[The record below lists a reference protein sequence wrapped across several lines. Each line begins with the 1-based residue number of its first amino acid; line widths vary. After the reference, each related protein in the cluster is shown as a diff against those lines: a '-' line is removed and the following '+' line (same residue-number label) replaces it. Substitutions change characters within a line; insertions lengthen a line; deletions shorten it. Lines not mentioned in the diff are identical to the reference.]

1 MGTKRKGVPDKK
13 HSTPTPAETKAKKRL
28 FLEALATGRAPGCAA
43 EAVGIARSTAYA
55 WKTEDAGFAASWVE
69 AVERSL
75 DRLQTKVYDL
85 ALEGDMRAIE
95 WELKWRRKDIY
106 QNTEDRTP
114 TSMTNYFLN
123 VTQQE
128 HFERLER
135 LGLPVP
141 VIWVL
146 LDRARDDL
154 VLDLALLDRRAGGR
168 RLAPSPWLRGA
179 T

>member
-1 MGTKRKGVPDKK
+1 MVTPLFCMGTKRKGVPDKK

-28 FLEALATGRAPGCAA
+28 FLKALATGRAPGCAA

-55 WKTEDAGFAASWVE
+55 WKTEDAAFAALWVE
-69 AVERSL
+69 AVECSL

-141 VIWVL
+141 VIES
-146 LDRARDDL
+146 DNEEDYASNDADN
-154 VLDLALLDRRAGGR
+154 
-168 RLAPSPWLRGA
+168 SH
-179 T
+179 